1 MLSFLLTAL
10 SILVSFL
17 LQTAV
22 FPAVLPL
29 HVFPNLLI
37 IVTAANGFMKD
48 ENVGIIVGFFCGLIY
63 EIFFGEIIGFYA
75 LLYMY
80 IGFLNGKFSKVF
92 YPEDIKLPL
101 ALITV
106 SDLTLS
112 LVSYVFL
119 FLVWGKVDFPYYFI
133 HVILPELI
141 VTMIATLIFYPVI
154 LKMNEWLRRRRRMK
168 EY

>member
-1 MLSFLLTAL
+1 MLSFFLTAI
-10 SILVSFL
+10 SILISFL

-92 YPEDIKLPL
+92 YPEDVKLPL

-106 SDLTLS
+106 SDLTCS
-112 LVSYVFL
+112 LMSYVFL
-119 FLVWGKVDFPYYFI
+119 FLIWGKVDFPYYFI
-133 HVILPELI
+133 HVILPELV
-141 VTMIATLIFYPVI
+141 VTMIATLVFYPLI
-154 LKMNEWLRRRRRMK
+154 LKMNEALRIRKRKK

>member
-37 IVTAANGFMKD
+37 IVTAANVFMKD

-63 EIFFGEIIGFYA
+63 EIFFG
-75 LLYMY
+75 
-80 IGFLNGKFSKVF
+80 
-92 YPEDIKLPL
+92 
-101 ALITV
+101 
-106 SDLTLS
+106 
-112 LVSYVFL
+112 
-119 FLVWGKVDFPYYFI
+119 
-133 HVILPELI
+133 
-141 VTMIATLIFYPVI
+141 
-154 LKMNEWLRRRRRMK
+154 
-168 EY
+168 